1 MEIEL
6 FKDLDGKR
14 LVQTVSHAFI
24 LSIFNHFGNVSLWLK
39 RHVSLLFFVKKKVQ
53 ILHHLLPSGN
63 NYSQNY
69 QKHILKRW
77 KNMLTCRSVWGF
89 ECLVSILSFKF
100 FIRFSLHQKM
110 NHNYFLYLRCFV
122 GVSFVLLG
130 VPDHGAVPNHG
141 PVQGAVCTKQMMV
154 LYHTCDT
161 WCFWTKS
168 WCWTSSRYGTSLW
181 IPSLSLR
188 PSKKFLK
195 TYTKKSRE
203 TFKNQ
208 RTTKRSIS
216 RKSGPRYVTSKSCGK

>member
-1 MEIEL
+1 MLSYYQYSIILETFRFDSNNMFPFCFLLNYGVNLASSSSIRQQL
-6 FKDLDGKR
+6 FSKTIRNISYFKTL
-14 LVQTVSHAFI
+14 
-24 LSIFNHFGNVSLWLK
+24 
-39 RHVSLLFFVKKKVQ
+39 
-53 ILHHLLPSGN
+53 
-63 NYSQNY
+63 
-69 QKHILKRW
+69 

-122 GVSFVLLG
+122 VVSFVLLG

-141 PVQGAVCTKQMMV
+141 PVQGAVCTKLVMV

-168 WCWTSSRYGTSLW
+168 WCWTSSICGTSLW

-188 PSKKFLK
+188 PSKNQ
-195 TYTKKSRE
+195 
-203 TFKNQ
+203 KNL
-208 RTTKRSIS
+208 
-216 RKSGPRYVTSKSCGK
+216 